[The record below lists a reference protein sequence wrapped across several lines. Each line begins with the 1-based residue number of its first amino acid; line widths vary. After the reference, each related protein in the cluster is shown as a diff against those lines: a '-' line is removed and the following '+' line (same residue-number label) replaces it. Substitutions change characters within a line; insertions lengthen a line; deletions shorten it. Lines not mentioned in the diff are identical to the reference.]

1 MNLISNTPK
10 IPRMRTIKEAAAEI
24 KALDEH
30 TSLTTWRIRELTL
43 TGVLPH
49 VKAGKKLLINLDTLI
64 DYLENPYAERFQTP
78 PREDAAVN
86 GIRRIDPRR

>member
-1 MNLISNTPK
+1 MNESVR
-10 IPRMRTIKEAAAEI
+10 IPRTRTAKAAAAEI
-24 KALDEH
+24 PELEEH
-30 TSLTTWRIRELTL
+30 TAVTEWRIRELMRS
-43 TGVLPH
+43 GVLPH